1 MGVSTNLGTKVNRRK
16 RAIRTDPNIMEN
28 VCVEWDNK
36 GNRMVI
42 EISNTREKMEEV
54 ALNKF
59 FQWNP
64 EFLTAVVND
73 LILVRVAV
81 DGEGA
86 SRGSKEIWKKV
97 S

>member
-16 RAIRTDPNIMEN
+16 RAVRTDPNVVEN
-28 VCVEWDNK
+28 VCAEWGDK

-42 EISNTREKMEEV
+42 EISNTRKKMEEV

-59 FQWNP
+59 FRWNP
-64 EFLTAVVND
+64 EFLTTVVNN
-73 LILVRVAV
+73 LILVRVVV

-86 SRGSKEIWKKV
+86 SGGSKEVGKKV

>member
-1 MGVSTNLGTKVNRRK
+1 VSTNLGTKVNRRK
-16 RAIRTDPNIMEN
+16 RAVRTDPDIVKN
-28 VCVEWDNK
+28 VCAERGDK
-36 GNRMVI
+36 GNRVVI
-42 EISNTREKMEEV
+42 EIGNTRKKTEEV

-59 FQWNP
+59 FRWNP
-64 EFLTAVVND
+64 EFLTVVVND

-86 SRGSKEIWKKV
+86 SRGSEEVGEEV

>member
-16 RAIRTDPNIMEN
+16 RAVRTDPNIVEN
-28 VCVEWDNK
+28 ICAERGDK
-36 GNRMVI
+36 GNQMVI
-42 EISNTREKMEEV
+42 KIGDTREKTKEV
-54 ALNKF
+54 TLNKF

-64 EFLTAVVND
+64 EFFTAVVNN

-81 DGEGA
+81 NGEGA
-86 SRGSKEIWKKV
+86 SGGSEKVGKKV

>member
-1 MGVSTNLGTKVNRRK
+1 VSTNLGTKVNRRK
-16 RAIRTDPNIMEN
+16 RAVRTDPNVVEN
-28 VCVEWDNK
+28 VCMERGDK

-42 EISNTREKMEEV
+42 EISNMRKKTEEV
-54 ALNKF
+54 TLNKF

-73 LILVRVAV
+73 LILVRVVV
-81 DGEGA
+81 DSEGA
-86 SRGSKEIWKKV
+86 SGGSEEVGKKV

>member
-1 MGVSTNLGTKVNRRK
+1 VSTNLGTKVNRRK
-16 RAIRTDPNIMEN
+16 RAVRADPNIVEN
-28 VCVEWDNK
+28 VCMEWSDK
-36 GNRMVI
+36 GNQMVI
-42 EISNTREKMEEV
+42 EIGNSRKEMEEV

-59 FQWNP
+59 FRWNP
-64 EFLTAVVND
+64 EFLTVVIND

-86 SRGSKEIWKKV
+86 SGGSEEVGKKV

>member
-16 RAIRTDPNIMEN
+16 RAIRTDPDIVKD
-28 VCVEWDNK
+28 VCSERSDK
-36 GNRMVI
+36 GNWMVI
-42 EISNTREKMEEV
+42 KIDNMGEKAEEV
-54 ALNKF
+54 VLNKF

-64 EFLTAVVND
+64 EFLTAVINNLV
-73 LILVRVAV
+73 LVRMVV

-86 SRGSKEIWKKV
+86 SGGSEEIGEEI

>member
-16 RAIRTDPNIMEN
+16 RAIRTDPNIVKN
-28 VCVEWDNK
+28 VCSEWSDK
-36 GNRMVI
+36 GNQMVI
-42 EISNTREKMEEV
+42 EINNTREEMEEV
-54 ALNKF
+54 TLNKF
-59 FQWNP
+59 FRWNP
-64 EFLTAVVND
+64 EFLTTVVND

-86 SRGSKEIWKKV
+86 SGGSEEIGEEI